1 MTQRPL
7 SLTLSAILLPLA
19 LAAPAAPQAWATP
32 PGQAPAHGWRKKH
45 DPHYMGYT
53 GHKWEKDYGIV
64 SGRCNREEIGT
75 VLGGVVG
82 GAIGSQ
88 IGKGDGRMVATILG
102 AVLGAVIG
110 REIGRDMDEE
120 DRACFGH
127 TLELARVGHP
137 VVWSNPAGVR
147 FSLTPVRAVTL
158 RGLPCREYT
167 LVTSAGSKKETTHGA
182 ACLTSQGTWENAGR

>member
-1 MTQRPL
+1 
-7 SLTLSAILLPLA
+7 
-19 LAAPAAPQAWATP
+19 
-32 PGQAPAHGWRKKH
+32 
-45 DPHYMGYT
+45 MGYT
-53 GHKWEKDYGIV
+53 GHKWDNDYGIV

-88 IGKGDGRMVATILG
+88 IGKGEGRMVATILG

-127 TLELARVGHP
+127 TLELAAVGHT
-137 VVWSNPAGVR
+137 VVWNNPAGAR
-147 FSLTPVRAVTL
+147 FSLTPIRAVTL
-158 RGLPCREYT
+158 HGLPCREYT
-167 LVTSAGSKKETTHGA
+167 LVTSAGGRKETAHGT
-182 ACLTSQGTWENAGR
+182 ACLTSQGAWENAVR